1 MNVVLSVCGEV
12 IVNDQG
18 HLLDINPTSL
28 ETAKNLSYTLVL
40 QNLRPGVSSV
50 AR

>member
-12 IVNDQG
+12 VVNDQG
-18 HLLDINPTSL
+18 DLLDINPTSL
-28 ETAKNLSYTLVL
+28 RTAKNLSYSL
-40 QNLRPGVSSV
+40 QDLRAAINSV